1 MPWPM
6 VPFGELAEFRNGLNY
21 TRDNHGNGL
30 KVINVGDFGD
40 RFVPD
45 IESLGEINPNGIAD
59 DADFLQPADML
70 FVRSNGNRE
79 LIGRVMYMDNIS
91 YPIAFS
97 AFCIRA
103 RIAAPDALPKF
114 YAYYFRSGVVRNVLS
129 SIGGGASIANLNQGI
144 LNSFAVPLPDKK
156 TQEAVVERLDAL
168 ESLLANCKRRIGML
182 EEAARLIYTEWFVRL
197 RFPESEN
204 TPKNNGIPF
213 EWSKGVTSDFIDV
226 LSGGTPHTKTAKNWD
241 GEIQFF
247 TPADAPDYFYV
258 TETEKHLSEEG
269 LNACNSRLF
278 PKNTVFITARGT
290 VGKIALAQKPMAM
303 NQSCYALRTK
313 DGSSQL
319 FLLCAMQAITE
330 HFKQAAN
337 GGVFDTIVVDT
348 FRRMP
353 ITWPSREVIDQFDT
367 VVAPIFGQIET
378 LLLQVAQLRQ
388 ARDLLLPRLISGQL
402 RL

>member
-45 IESLGEINPNGIAD
+45 IESLGEINPNGIGD

-156 TQEAVVERLDAL
+156 HRKPSLRGWMPSNHCLPIANE
-168 ESLLANCKRRIGML
+168 ESAC
-182 EEAARLIYTEWFVRL
+182 
-197 RFPESEN
+197 
-204 TPKNNGIPF
+204 
-213 EWSKGVTSDFIDV
+213 SK
-226 LSGGTPHTKTAKNWD
+226 
-241 GEIQFF
+241 
-247 TPADAPDYFYV
+247 
-258 TETEKHLSEEG
+258 
-269 LNACNSRLF
+269 
-278 PKNTVFITARGT
+278 
-290 VGKIALAQKPMAM
+290 KPP
-303 NQSCYALRTK
+303 
-313 DGSSQL
+313 G
-319 FLLCAMQAITE
+319 
-330 HFKQAAN
+330 
-337 GGVFDTIVVDT
+337 
-348 FRRMP
+348 
-353 ITWPSREVIDQFDT
+353 
-367 VVAPIFGQIET
+367 
-378 LLLQVAQLRQ
+378 
-388 ARDLLLPRLISGQL
+388 
-402 RL
+402 